1 MRVEIVAKGFS
12 PEMELATF
20 SRNNAVGA
28 VASFTGYCR
37 DEGGMVNWLELEHY
51 PGFTEAQIGHLV
63 ASVAT
68 RYSLINA
75 LVIHRVGAIQA
86 GEPIVLVAASS
97 VHRAAALAAINEL
110 MDYLKS
116 EAPIWKKEIGAH
128 GDVWVEPTVQDY
140 RAAAQWR
147 TTSATTDTETP
158 PPRGGR
164 GRGGGGGESVAGGE
178 CANVAGRD
186 RGAPA
191 PLRAGRRALQ
201 LSNFTA
207 SSPHPLTP
215 SPSRGGGEEDTS
227 P

>member
-1 MRVEIVAKGFS
+1 MRVEIVAKSFS
-12 PEMELATF
+12 PETELSAF
-20 SRNNAVGA
+20 SRKSAVGA
-28 VASFTGYCR
+28 VASFIGYCR
-37 DEGGMVNWLELEHY
+37 DEGGTVDRLELEHY
-51 PGFTEAQIGHLV
+51 PGFTEAQVSLLT
-63 ASVAT
+63 ASVASK
-68 RYSLINA
+68 YCLIDT
-75 LVIHRVGAIQA
+75 LVVHRVGAIPA
-86 GEPIVLVAASS
+86 GEVIVLVAALSA
-97 VHRAAALAAINEL
+97 HRAAALAAINEL

-158 PPRGGR
+158 PPRAGR
-164 GRGGGGGESVAGGE
+164 GRGGGERVAGDE

-191 PLRAGRRALQ
+191 PVRAGRRALQ
-201 LSNFTA
+201 LSNLTA